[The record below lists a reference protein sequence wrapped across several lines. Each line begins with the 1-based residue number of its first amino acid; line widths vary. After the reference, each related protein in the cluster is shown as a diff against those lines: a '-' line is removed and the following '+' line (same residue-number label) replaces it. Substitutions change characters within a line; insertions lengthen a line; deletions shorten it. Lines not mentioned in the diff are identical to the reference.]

1 MWASLIHPRYRLFN
15 QHQSAKSGLTS
26 RLKDRGQVIV
36 ESVFGII
43 ITVIIFL
50 LIAAISIF
58 MFFQT
63 AVFMSARQGA
73 RVAAITPGMSDGS
86 AVSTVRSE
94 VQSFFNNMT
103 GQTVSSGNITVT
115 GPTGATG
122 YRNVSVRVTYTLDSP
137 IPLGAF
143 LESLGAAGAQ
153 AALDSFDCDATATMR
168 YEE

>member
-1 MWASLIHPRYRLFN
+1 MQKLMWASLYRHRQRWAN
-15 QHQSAKSGLTS
+15 KHHAGNKAAQK
-26 RLKDRGQVIV
+26 GQVIV

-43 ITVIIFL
+43 ITVVIFL
-50 LIAAISIF
+50 FISAISIF

-73 RVAAITPGMSDGS
+73 RLAAVNPNMTSGGS
-86 AVSTVRSE
+86 IAAVRNG

-103 GQTVSSGNITVT
+103 GQNLPSGNITVT

-153 AALDSFDCDATATMR
+153 ATLDSFDCDATATMR